1 MKKQPSGDRRRF
13 LFGAGA
19 ATVAVTVTVTVA
31 GTATSPAKVSKSPK
45 AGVPAG
51 QGYQLSEHVRNY
63 YRTTAV

>member
-1 MKKQPSGDRRRF
+1 MKQQASGDRRRF

-19 ATVAVTVTVTVA
+19 ATVAVAATVA
-31 GTATSPAKVSKSPK
+31 GTATSPGKVLKSPK